1 MINFKFKEDEKKIDL
16 ILKLKKESFKRGKRL
31 VYLFTVNGNC
41 ISVAVPIKKIS
52 MEAFKLIFDTIVDD
66 FDKCYVSKMQNG
78 NWYWKKILGNNNIE
92 ERTIYCFN
100 YKNKY
105 KIEATVVDKK
115 EIPKI

>member
-52 MEAFKLIFDTIVDD
+52 M
-66 FDKCYVSKMQNG
+66 
-78 NWYWKKILGNNNIE
+78 
-92 ERTIYCFN
+92 
-100 YKNKY
+100 
-105 KIEATVVDKK
+105 
-115 EIPKI
+115 